1 MRPPCAAGVLL
12 GFGLLVA
19 STPGASQERPRTPA
33 EQPPPAAAAPSVAA
47 PPSVSEPAS
56 TSPRPERG
64 RRVDVGYGIT
74 LGIPPDTLSAR
85 LRAAL
90 DRAGV
95 EGDRLG
101 FEASTLGLWGGG
113 DGRLPLFDLLMAD
126 PMRTPDMIRAL
137 GAGALSALGSANSA
151 SELMLFAGERA
162 GYGVRRGLVASPHA
176 GRWEATADVE
186 ALERAVKALRPDV
199 AADQP
204 AEKTKTKKKSK
215 SKESKEKDTGDIRTR
230 GDVPAG
236 ARHLA
241 AFLVEAA
248 RSAIATREEAVAK
261 LPREGGGL
269 DSAFALILRTQVA
282 SDTAQGSDAERDA
295 RRAEAL
301 LDAIDLPLLHAG
313 AMDLAL
319 ALDEAR
325 AKAESLD
332 LSGEYYLEAT
342 TPFGALIVDGNAS
355 TTYSDRGPYFLI
367 IDAGGH
373 DTYAGGA
380 ATLSPA
386 SPISLVLELG
396 GDDQYVAADT
406 TLPSWG
412 GACLGYALLLDAAG
426 NDTYRGGI
434 VSQGAGIAGAG
445 LLVDRSG
452 NDRYTALAFA
462 QGAGVYGIGAL
473 GDGGGSDRY
482 IAFQAAQGFGGALG
496 AGVLA
501 DSSGGDAYLADDTT
515 IRFPSAQSA
524 AHNTSLSQGFGMG
537 KRADVTDGHSHAG
550 GFGILA
556 DGEGDDTY
564 RAGVFAQGA
573 AYWYSVGALFDAGGN
588 DSFDAVWYA
597 QGAAAHFALGVL
609 LDMDGRDSY
618 RATDNMAQG
627 AGHDFSAGILLDY
640 GGDDR
645 HESPNLSLGGG
656 NANGLGIYFDADG
669 HDTYVSEGA
678 TVFGRGNT
686 STPRGGLRDN
696 FPTIGVFLD
705 VGGRDDYPGANS
717 LVGNAKSWR
726 QEGVDQPPLTTE
738 EGYGYDSN

>member
-1 MRPPCAAGVLL
+1 MA
-12 GFGLLVA
+12 
-19 STPGASQERPRTPA
+19 PA
-33 EQPPPAAAAPSVAA
+33 
-47 PPSVSEPAS
+47 
-56 TSPRPERG
+56 RERG
-64 RRVDVGYGIT
+64 RRVEFGYGIT

-85 LRAAL
+85 LRSAL

-95 EGDRLG
+95 DGDRLG
-101 FEASTLGLWGGG
+101 FDPGTLDLWGGG
-113 DGRLPLFDLLMAD
+113 DGRLPVFDLLMVD
-126 PMRTPDMIRAL
+126 PMRTPDMVRAL
-137 GAGALSALGSANSA
+137 GAGALRSLGAANGA
-151 SELMLFAGERA
+151 SELMLFTGERA

-186 ALERAVKALRPDV
+186 ALERAVKALRPEVD
-199 AADQP
+199 ADPP
-204 AEKTKTKKKSK
+204 AEKTKSKKKSK
-215 SKESKEKDTGDIRTR
+215 SKEKEKENDDGEIRTR

-248 RSAIATREEAVAK
+248 RSAVAMREEAIAP
-261 LPREGGGL
+261 LAREGGAF
-269 DSAFALILRTQVA
+269 DSTFALILRTQIA
-282 SDTAQGSDAERDA
+282 NETAEGSDAEREA

-301 LDAIDLPLLHAG
+301 LDAIDRPLLHAG

-325 AKAESLD
+325 AKAELLD
-332 LSGEYYLEAT
+332 LNGEYYLEAN
-342 TPFGALIVDGNAS
+342 TPFGTLIVDGNAS

-386 SPISLVLELG
+386 SPVSLILELG

-412 GACLGYALLLDAAG
+412 GACLGYALLVDAAG
-426 NDTYRGGI
+426 NDTYRGGV
-434 VSQGAGIAGAG
+434 VSQGAGVAGAG
-445 LLVDRSG
+445 LLLDRSG

-462 QGAGVYGIGAL
+462 QGAGAYGIGAL

-501 DSSGGDAYLADDTT
+501 DSSGSDTYLADDKT
-515 IRFPSAQSA
+515 IRFPSAQTS

-537 KRADVTDGHSHAG
+537 KRADITDGHSRAG
-550 GFGILA
+550 GFGFLA

-573 AYWYSVGALFDAGGN
+573 AYWYSVGALFDGGGN
-588 DSFDAVWYA
+588 DSFDGVWYA

-609 LDMDGRDSY
+609 LDMDGGDSY
-618 RATDNMAQG
+618 RATENMAQG
-627 AGHDFSAGILLDY
+627 AGHDFSAGMCLDY
-640 GGDDR
+640 DGDDR
-645 HESPNLSLGGG
+645 HDSPNLSLGGG
-656 NANGLGIYFDADG
+656 NANGLGIYFDAAG
-669 HDTYVSEGA
+669 HDTYVSKGA
-678 TVFGRGNT
+678 TVFGRANT
-686 STPRGGLRDN
+686 STPRGGMRDN

-705 VGGRDDYPGANS
+705 VGGRDEYPRTHS
-717 LVGNAKSWR
+717 LAGNAKSWR
-726 QEGVDQPPLTTE
+726 QEGVEQPSLTTE